1 MLNTNIICLTG
12 QQDKTRLF
20 LEFYNLMLVS
30 FLEMKGISQIF
41 RRSCTEAFMK
51 ERFTPRWKIKTDN
64 IEKIAA
70 LTRIIMDFD
79 LKSDKGVVTAG

>member
-1 MLNTNIICLTG
+1 
-12 QQDKTRLF
+12 
-20 LEFYNLMLVS
+20 
-30 FLEMKGISQIF
+30 
-41 RRSCTEAFMK
+41 MK